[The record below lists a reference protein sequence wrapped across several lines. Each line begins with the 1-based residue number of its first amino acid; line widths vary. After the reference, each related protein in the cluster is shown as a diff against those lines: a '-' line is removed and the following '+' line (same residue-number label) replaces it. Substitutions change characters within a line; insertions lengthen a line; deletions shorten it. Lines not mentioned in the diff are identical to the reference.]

1 MEKKLYDN
9 CVEILKEELIAA
21 MGCTEPIAIA
31 FVSALARKTLGSEPV
46 SCEVLSGSARHCRGG
61 RSGNCGW

>member
-21 MGCTEPIAIA
+21 MGCTEPIRRSPLCPHWHARRWE
-31 FVSALARKTLGSEPV
+31 VSLYPARSCAAATL
-46 SCEVLSGSARHCRGG
+46 
-61 RSGNCGW
+61 

>member
-21 MGCTEPIAIA
+21 MGCTEPIAICLCVRTGTQDA
-31 FVSALARKTLGSEPV
+31 GK
-46 SCEVLSGSARHCRGG
+46 
-61 RSGNCGW
+61 

>member
-31 FVSALARKTLGSEPV
+31 FVSALARKTLEV
-46 SCEVLSGSARHCRGG
+46 SLYPARSCAAATL
-61 RSGNCGW
+61 